1 MGLAPSLATHSA
13 ASLARCPPRPGSQVF
28 GDGSGVC
35 CWGQVLTVPS
45 RWLSKPQTVWVS
57 DSEACRAMVL
67 AFMGLATP
75 QITPDLWDLGFH
87 VLRSC
92 GPCGFKVERAQVR
105 ARL

>member
-1 MGLAPSLATHSA
+1 
-13 ASLARCPPRPGSQVF
+13 
-28 GDGSGVC
+28 
-35 CWGQVLTVPS
+35 
-45 RWLSKPQTVWVS
+45 
-57 DSEACRAMVL
+57 MVL

-92 GPCGFKVERAQVR
+92 GPCGFKVERAQVH

>member
-1 MGLAPSLATHSA
+1 MG
-13 ASLARCPPRPGSQVF
+13 V
-28 GDGSGVC
+28 GVC

-45 RWLSKPQTVWVS
+45 RWLSKPQMVWVS

-87 VLRSC
+87 VLCSC